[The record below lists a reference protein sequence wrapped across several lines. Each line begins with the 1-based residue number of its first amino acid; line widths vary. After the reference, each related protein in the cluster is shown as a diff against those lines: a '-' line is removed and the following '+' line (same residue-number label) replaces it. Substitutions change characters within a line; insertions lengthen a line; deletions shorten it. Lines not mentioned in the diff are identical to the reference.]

1 MGKSIPFANREENLR
16 LSRTAVDLLL
26 FLFEQ
31 MAPLHTSLILESNF
45 HREEMERAR
54 LPEDALLVNATFFS
68 YQRDSSLLERLD
80 DFFLAYPSAFRGH
93 RHKRLTIRPK
103 NSIIIRMSP

>member
-16 LSRTAVDLLL
+16 LSRAAVDLLL

-45 HREEMERAR
+45 HREEMERLR
-54 LPEDALLVNATFFS
+54 LPEDVLLVNATSFS
-68 YQRDSSLLERLD
+68 YQTDPSLLERLD
-80 DFFLAYPSAFRGH
+80 DFFLA
-93 RHKRLTIRPK
+93 
-103 NSIIIRMSP
+103 